1 MKKFIAIALV
11 LALASS
17 FAACKKLETTDTST
31 ITKRPYYVD
40 EEGNTIYAQ
49 AQTNEDGDVE
59 FFVTNANGETSK
71 LDKDNLVVEEITN
84 ADQYLEILDIIENN
98 PEQMVD
104 TDIPESNLE
113 IADGVIPEDT
123 FTEIEVE
130 LDENGNPKHENS
142 NLSYKEIVESD
153 TYTID
158 TTMQLTSNGEQITFP
173 ATIMKSGDNL
183 YLDVAIP
190 YEGTNGSLKVGVL
203 ANSEK
208 TYFIVPS
215 LKTYIVADETT
226 INDIFPL
233 DDIKQEISESKSESY
248 SHSGT
253 VEING
258 KTYTCD
264 VYESEGTTTKYY
276 FDEKGNNVRIEN
288 TNGSDSSIIE
298 IKSMTNEVDSSKF
311 KIPSNYVDLSVIVN
325 ENIDISSLIS

>member
-98 PEQMVD
+98 PEQIVD
-104 TDIPESNLE
+104 TETPDASLE
-113 IADGVIPEDT
+113 IADGVIPDDN

-130 LDENGNPKHENS
+130 LDENGNPNRET
-142 NLSYKEIVESD
+142 LSYQEIMESG
-153 TYTID
+153 TFTIEA
-158 TTMQLTSNGEQITFP
+158 TVQATSNGETVACPFTIT
-173 ATIMKSGDNL
+173 KSGDAAYIEAAVPVENTGGSVKAGFL
-183 YLDVAIP
+183 SNNEKSYLLIP
-190 YEGTNGSLKVGVL
+190 SIR
-203 ANSEK
+203 A
-208 TYFIVPS
+208 
-215 LKTYIVADETT
+215 YIVADDLTVNEL
-226 INDIFPL
+226 FPL
-233 DDIKQEISESKSESY
+233 DEIKQETTESESY

-253 VEING
+253 VELNG

-264 VYESEGTTTKYY
+264 VYENEGTTTKYY
-276 FDEKGNNVRIEN
+276 YDEAGNIVRIEN
-288 TNGSDSSIIE
+288 TNDTDTVITE
-298 IKSMTNEVDSSKF
+298 IKSISSEADESKL
-311 KIPSNYVDLSVIVN
+311 KVPSNYLDFTSFADGSN
-325 ENIDISSLIS
+325 DINALIS